1 MDGSLKNRGRYKA
14 DIAGGSLKIP
24 ESRLV
29 AGLLLN
35 GVDEKGWHD
44 AIVVMNVLQK
54 RSPGT
59 AKRQASLIRSR
70 LATMGQDLW
79 ELVRDG
85 SAPVAT
91 HAVLAAAIKHST
103 LLGDFLDL
111 VVREQFRLFRPN
123 LTRKLWSDFLGQCHG
138 RDLHMPEWRES
149 TANKLG
155 DSVFRILDEAGYITD
170 TRTMT
175 LKPVRI
181 AGEVLAYLRD
191 HEERYVL
198 RCIQMGQ

>member
-44 AIVVMNVLQK
+44 AIVVMNILQK

-85 SAPVAT
+85 SNPVAT

-111 VVREQFRLFRPN
+111 VVREQFRLFRPS
-123 LTRKLWSDFLGQCHG
+123 LTRKLWSDFLDQCHG
-138 RDLHMPEWRES
+138 RDPHMPEWRES

-181 AGEVLAYLRD
+181 AGEVLTYLRD

-198 RCIQMGQ
+198 HCIQMGQ

>member
-1 MDGSLKNRGRYKA
+1 M
-14 DIAGGSLKIP
+14 
-24 ESRLV
+24 

-111 VVREQFRLFRPN
+111 VVREQLRLFRPN
-123 LTRKLWSDFLGQCHG
+123 LS
-138 RDLHMPEWRES
+138 
-149 TANKLG
+149 
-155 DSVFRILDEAGYITD
+155 
-170 TRTMT
+170 
-175 LKPVRI
+175 
-181 AGEVLAYLRD
+181 
-191 HEERYVL
+191 
-198 RCIQMGQ
+198 

>member
-1 MDGSLKNRGRYKA
+1 MGVAVPGSRYKA
-14 DIAGGSLKIP
+14 DIAGGSLKLP
-24 ESRLV
+24 ESRV
-29 AGLLLN
+29 IAGLLLD
-35 GVDEKGWHD
+35 GVDEQAWHD
-44 AIVVMNVLQK
+44 AIVVQNVLQK

-91 HAVLAAAIKHST
+91 HAMLAAAIKHST

-123 LTRKLWSDFLGQCHG
+123 LKRKLWSDFLDQCHG
-138 RDLHMPEWRES
+138 RDPHMPEWRGS

-155 DSVFRILDEAGYITD
+155 DSVFRILDEAGYLTD

-191 HEERYVL
+191 HEEQYVL
-198 RCIQMGQ
+198 RCIQVEQ